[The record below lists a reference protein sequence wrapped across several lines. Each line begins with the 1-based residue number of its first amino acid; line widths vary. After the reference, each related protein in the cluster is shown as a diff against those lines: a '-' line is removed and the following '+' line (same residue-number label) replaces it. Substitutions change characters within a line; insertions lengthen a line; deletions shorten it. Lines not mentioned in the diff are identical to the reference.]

1 MPENGATIMI
11 VDDSSTSR
19 MITKRCFGFAL
30 GEQFTFV
37 EATDGANALSRLR
50 DDTVDL
56 IVTDINMP
64 KMDGTTF
71 VWKIRMSDHL
81 KQIPVIVLSSVK
93 NDSLQAT
100 LRELGVE
107 QFIQKP
113 VSPAKIGALMEVLGW
128 S

>member
-30 GEQFTFV
+30 GEQFTFM
-37 EATDGANALSRLR
+37 EATDGANALSQLQ
-50 DDTVDL
+50 DDVVDL

-71 VWKIRMSDHL
+71 VWKIRMSDQL
-81 KQIPVIVLSSVK
+81 KRIPVVVLSSMK
-93 NDSLQAT
+93 NDALKAT

-107 QFIQKP
+107 QFVQKP
-113 VSPAKIGALMEVLGW
+113 VSPVKVGEVMEVLGW
-128 S
+128 R